1 MVTSRLIQLYDMGS
15 GNLRVMI
22 MVKSRLIIQLTT
34 WGNGDFKVTLM
45 VLTRLIWGYGN
56 FTIMFLVTTTTG
68 KMVNSR
74 QCPWLRQGLQLMTLG
89 KGNFKV
95 MLMITTT
102 TVFRVMLMVLSRL
115 IQLTTWGNGNFKA
128 ILMAIIQLTT
138 YSKANSR

>member
-1 MVTSRLIQLYDMGS
+1 MHMVTSRLIQLYDMGS

-74 QCPWLRQGLQLMTLG
+74 QCPWLRQGLQLMTWG
-89 KGNFKV
+89 KKLQGNAYDNSFQGKAHGTIKV
-95 MLMITTT
+95 
-102 TVFRVMLMVLSRL
+102 
-115 IQLTTWGNGNFKA
+115 N
-128 ILMAIIQLTT
+128 TT
-138 YSKANSR
+138 YGMG